1 MVKKYVHRS
10 EIINKN
16 KKKDK
21 NDEYNRMQNHIIT
34 N

>member
-21 NDEYNRMQNHIIT
+21 MMNIIGGRII
-34 N
+34 

>member
-21 NDEYNRMQNHIIT
+21 IMNIIGGRII
-34 N
+34 